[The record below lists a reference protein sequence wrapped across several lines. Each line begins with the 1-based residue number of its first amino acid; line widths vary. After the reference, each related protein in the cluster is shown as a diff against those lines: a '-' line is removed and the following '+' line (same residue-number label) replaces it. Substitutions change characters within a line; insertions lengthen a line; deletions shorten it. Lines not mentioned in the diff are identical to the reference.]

1 MNDEEKRIDD
11 ALFLL
16 GKRVAEQRKN
26 KGMSQLRLSF
36 EAGVAKSYLSDL
48 ERGLRNP
55 SVKVLVRIA
64 YALDVALSD
73 LFSNQTDCEKPLI

>member
-1 MNDEEKRIDD
+1 MNDDERRIDD

-16 GKRVAEQRKN
+16 GKRVSELRKK
-26 KGMSQLRLSF
+26 KGMSQLRLAF
-36 EAGVAKSYLSDL
+36 EANVAKSYLSDL

-64 YALDVALSD
+64 HALKAD
-73 LFSNQTDCEKPLI
+73 LPSLFANQNEDKKQ

>member
-1 MNDEEKRIDD
+1 MNDEERRADD

-16 GKRVAEQRKN
+16 GKRVAELRKK
-26 KGMSQLRLSF
+26 KGLSQLRLSF

-55 SVKVLVRIA
+55 SIKVLVRIA
-64 YALDVALSD
+64 YALGVGLPD
-73 LFSNQTDCEKPLI
+73 LFSNQTSDKKTLI